1 MTVKTLST
9 PQVSALLSISMP
21 TLARYAKIYNKHL
34 SGTAS
39 QHKRGRR
46 WTPDDIEK
54 VILINRLGLT
64 RMGVDRIN
72 NILEQDP
79 NEFEEKPSA
88 LLTSNQV
95 LEIATNVLSEVEEQ
109 RRAINKMIQRAE
121 FSYIDYVKF
130 AQNYKRDI
138 KLIHKKLDDQN
149 FFTQK
154 VMMKLTYQTTRNPD
168 MKWMQRA
175 ADQVEAIIKN
185 TLPEDFKRAIDPP
198 TWLDDLSRYDSRQ
211 EATEDEEED

>member
-21 TLARYAKIYNKHL
+21 TLARYAKIYSRHF
-34 SGTAS
+34 SETAR

-54 VILINRLGLT
+54 VIMINRLGLT
-64 RMGVDRIN
+64 RMGADRIDK
-72 NILEQDP
+72 ILDDP
-79 NEFEEKPSA
+79 DQASDNVSD

-95 LEIATNVLSEVEEQ
+95 LEVATNVLSEVEEQ
-109 RRAINKMIQRAE
+109 RRAINNMIQRAE

-149 FFTQK
+149 FFIQK
-154 VMMKLTYQTTRNPD
+154 VMMKLTYQETRNPR

-175 ADQVEAIIKN
+175 TDQVEDIIKK

-198 TWLDDLSRYDSRQ
+198 TWLDDLARYDSGQ
-211 EATEDEEED
+211 EATEDDDED